1 MDWQHVFEHL
11 LNPSPDVMFRASR
24 VLLTVA
30 SSLMWLA
37 WFMLWRNKRIDTGGR
52 SLALWWAFNSSA
64 FLTVYTIARF
74 YLGIMASLLPAWAA
88 VCWIQAGVSV
98 IFYIVTWNRIAKR
111 RQSG

>member
-1 MDWQHVFEHL
+1 MFGHVF
-11 LNPSPDVMFRASR
+11 NPSPDVVFHASR

-30 SSLMWLA
+30 TVLMWLA
-37 WFMLWRNKRIDTGGR
+37 WALLWRNKLVDTGGR
-52 SLALWWAFNSSA
+52 SLALWWAFNSA
-64 FLTVYTIARF
+64 VFLTVYTTARY
-74 YLGIMASLLPAWAA
+74 YLGTMFSLLPAWAA